1 MDLKRFYVGFTTAS
15 AVVITATLLT
25 GCASLHSELV
35 SDSKLIAI
43 GTGTPVL
50 ASAETVAV
58 GTAGL
63 DAADDPEIW
72 VDPMDKSRSLILGT
86 DKKAGLYAY
95 NLDGSVR
102 DFVAHGPLNNVDLRT
117 IYGETGSFTLI
128 AASDRARNGAALF
141 TLTDDLKLKVAGFLP
156 MTTSEAYGLCMGTI
170 EAGITIVIIGK
181 NGDVVQA
188 IYSETEAGP
197 RGEIV
202 RRFNVGTQ
210 SEGCV
215 IDDRTGALYIAE
227 EAKGIWRYGVEPATG
242 STRVELQAAPSNIL
256 VPDVEGLALLVDED
270 SGLSYLIASSQGD
283 SAFAV
288 WQVAGETSIYKG
300 RFSVFPGNGFDAV
313 TGTDGVAALGGQVGP
328 YAEGV
333 VVMQDDSDMEG
344 ETPTGAR
351 ARQNFKI
358 VPWMDV
364 KKALNIGS

>member
-1 MDLKRFYVGFTTAS
+1 MGLKRNCDRFTTVSVIA
-15 AVVITATLLT
+15 ITATLLSACT
-25 GCASLHSELV
+25 ALHPELT
-35 SDSKLIAI
+35 SDSLLVAH

-72 VDPMDKSRSLILGT
+72 VDPMDRSRALILGT

-102 DFVAHGPLNNVDLRT
+102 DFVPHGPLNNVDLRT
-117 IYGETGSFTLI
+117 VYGETGSFTLI
-128 AASDRARNGAALF
+128 AASDRAKNGAALF
-141 TLTDDLKLKVAGFLP
+141 TLSDDLKLKPAGFLA
-156 MTTSEAYGLCMGTI
+156 MTTSEAYGLCMGTT
-170 EAGITIVIIGK
+170 ADGITIIIIGK

-188 IYSETEAGP
+188 VYSETDTGP
-197 RGEIV
+197 KGEIV
-202 RRFNVGTQ
+202 RRFDVGSQ
-210 SEGCV
+210 AEGCV
-215 IDDRTGALYIAE
+215 VDDRTGALYIAE

-242 STRVELQAAPSNIL
+242 PARVQLQGAPSDIL
-256 VPDVEGLALLVDED
+256 VADVEGLALLVDEE
-270 SGLSYLIASSQGD
+270 SGLSYLVASSQGD

-288 WQVAGETSIYKG
+288 WQVAGETANYKG

-344 ETPTGAR
+344 EAPTGAR
-351 ARQNFKI
+351 SRQNFKI
-358 VPWMDV
+358 VPWSEI
-364 KKALNIGS
+364 KKALIIK